1 MPCAEPAPTERSLV
15 RYIWGFDSPTSH
27 KSTVNSNF
35 KQMECNGH
43 KNHATWLLHVW
54 EVIPVL
60 AMEAKYQSEQD
71 DWLGL
76 TPEWCQETFCHW
88 YAERIFNEDGVIAD
102 LLNSIIEDIDWP
114 AIKESVDE
122 EIKES

>member
-1 MPCAEPAPTERSLV
+1 MD
-15 RYIWGFDSPTSH
+15 F
-27 KSTVNSNF
+27 KS
-35 KQMECNGH
+35 MEFNGH

-76 TPEWCQETFCHW
+76 TPEWCQETFCYW

-122 EIKES
+122 ELKES